1 MFRREQEPE
10 ERANSTISLQC
21 FLCQGNWTGTNI
33 EALKDHLEK
42 NHKVV
47 FKIKE
52 LIELSQ
58 PGELESA
65 IDTDKK
71 KRLLADTK
79 KNVDNNLGEK
89 IC

>member
-1 MFRREQEPE
+1 MFRRKQEPE

-65 IDTDKK
+65 ICTDEQ
-71 KRLLADTK
+71 KRLLAVTK
-79 KNVDNNLGEK
+79 INVDTNIGEK